1 MKSRTTPSFRIQIQ
15 MRGCAFA
22 TRVDERENGMTEQM
36 NLAMNTHDIADAK
49 AMGYPGVIEAVVA
62 LAKETV
68 RAGRCVVIRN
78 GVDHAP
84 IKTIKTMDDLLLW
97 SDELRRADSR

>member
-1 MKSRTTPSFRIQIQ
+1 
-15 MRGCAFA
+15 
-22 TRVDERENGMTEQM
+22 MTEQM